1 MANEGLPAVK
11 LPDWRTWRTVTY
23 LLLIAVAVAL
33 IAIYWRELAAIWRDQ
48 ALTFV
53 GAMVVMTLGTFVQA
67 HNFLE
72 FLDAPNVVRVR
83 RFAPV
88 WAWGALANYVAPL
101 QAGGIAVRVAWLARH
116 KINVSSSLLA
126 TWRQLIVSLWVS
138 LAGLATGLLLTGDP
152 RGRWPALVLLVVWL
166 GAAVLRK
173 LLLAALS
180 GLRRPQW
187 VVRRKGLLQSAASG
201 ITLRGVAGVVVQYVL
216 GTVVVYLVYSRF
228 GAPIDI
234 GQAVVL
240 ACIVYVATIVA
251 VLPANLGVLEVIYM
265 LVGHGFGMSV
275 EQVGALAVLLRVAH
289 IVSNGLLV
297 VWGAVVFHRPRNDAG
312 TAL

>member
-1 MANEGLPAVK
+1 MKPIV
-11 LPDWRTWRTVTY
+11 WRAWRNVVY
-23 LLLIAVAVAL
+23 LLLIVVAVAL
-33 IAIYWRELAAIWRDQ
+33 IVIHWHQLAAIWRDQ
-48 ALTFV
+48 SLTFV
-53 GAMVVMTLGTFVQA
+53 GAMAIMVCGTFVQA

-72 FLDAPNVVRVR
+72 FLDTPTTVHVRS
-83 RFAPV
+83 FTPV

-116 KINVSSSLLA
+116 KINVFTSLLA

-138 LAGLATGLLLTGDP
+138 LVGLATGLLLTDDP
-152 RGRWPALVLLVVWL
+152 RARWPALILILAWL
-166 GAAVLRK
+166 GAAAFSK
-173 LLLAALS
+173 LLPEALS

-187 VVRRKGLLQSAASG
+187 LARRKDVLRRAAAG
-201 ITLRGVAGVVVQYVL
+201 ITLRGMAGVVVQYVL
-216 GTVVVYLVYSRF
+216 GAMVVYLVYSRF
-228 GAPIDI
+228 GAPIGV
-234 GQAVVL
+234 GQAVIL
-240 ACIVYVATIVA
+240 ACVVYVSTVVA

-297 VWGAVVFHRPRNDAG
+297 VWGAVAFRGPRKNSG
-312 TAL
+312 GAL

>member
-1 MANEGLPAVK
+1 MENEGPLAVK
-11 LPDWRTWRTVTY
+11 LPEWRTWRTVAY
-23 LLLIAVAVAL
+23 LLLIAVAVTL
-33 IAIYWRELAAIWRDQ
+33 IVIYWHELAAIWRDQ

-53 GAMVVMTLGTFVQA
+53 GVMVVMTLGTFVQA

-72 FLDAPNVVRVR
+72 FLDTPIAVRVL
-83 RFAPV
+83 RFTPV

-101 QAGGIAVRVAWLARH
+101 QAGGIAVRVAWLTRH
-116 KINVSSSLLA
+116 KISVSSSLLA

-138 LAGLATGLLLTGDP
+138 LAGLATGVLLTGDP
-152 RGRWPALVLLVVWL
+152 RGRWPAWLLLAAWL

-180 GLRRPQW
+180 GLHRPQW
-187 VVRRKGLLQSAASG
+187 IVRRKDLLQSAAVG
-201 ITLRGVAGVVVQYVL
+201 ITLRGVVGVVAQYVL

-228 GAPIDI
+228 GAQINV

-275 EQVGALAVLLRVAH
+275 EQVGALAVLLRAAH

-297 VWGAVVFHRPRNDAG
+297 MWGAVVFHGPRKNAG
-312 TAL
+312 GVP

>member
-1 MANEGLPAVK
+1 M
-11 LPDWRTWRTVTY
+11 TY
-23 LLLIAVAVAL
+23 VLLIAVAVAL
-33 IAIYWRELAAIWRDQ
+33 IVTHWHQLVTIWRDQ

-53 GAMVVMTLGTFVQA
+53 GAMVVMTCGTFVQA

-72 FLDAPNVVRVR
+72 FLDTPITVRVR
-83 RFAPV
+83 RFTPV

-116 KINVSSSLLA
+116 EIRVSSSLLA

-152 RGRWPALVLLVVWL
+152 RGRWPAVVLILAWL
-166 GAAVLRK
+166 GAVALRK
-173 LLLAALS
+173 LLSGALS
-180 GLRRPQW
+180 RLRRPQLL
-187 VVRRKGLLQSAASG
+187 VRRKDLLRRAAAG

-216 GTVVVYLVYSRF
+216 GAVVVYWVYSRF
-228 GAPIDI
+228 GAPIGV
-234 GQAVVL
+234 GQAVIL
-240 ACIVYVATIVA
+240 ACVVYVSTIVA

-297 VWGAVVFHRPRNDAG
+297 VWGSVVFHGSG
-312 TAL
+312 TDSGRAL